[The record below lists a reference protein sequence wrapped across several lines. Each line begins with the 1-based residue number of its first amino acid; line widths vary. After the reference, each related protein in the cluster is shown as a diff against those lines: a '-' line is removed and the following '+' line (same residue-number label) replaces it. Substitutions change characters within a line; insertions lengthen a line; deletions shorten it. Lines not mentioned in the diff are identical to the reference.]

1 MGLEMGTLPFEADMT
16 KKTLMD
22 DEKISKYEVV
32 LSGVP
37 VSLSLLF
44 LWRTQKRER

>member
-1 MGLEMGTLPFEADMT
+1 MGRFLSGADMT
-16 KKTLMD
+16 QKTLLD

-44 LWRTQKRER
+44 LWMTQIRER